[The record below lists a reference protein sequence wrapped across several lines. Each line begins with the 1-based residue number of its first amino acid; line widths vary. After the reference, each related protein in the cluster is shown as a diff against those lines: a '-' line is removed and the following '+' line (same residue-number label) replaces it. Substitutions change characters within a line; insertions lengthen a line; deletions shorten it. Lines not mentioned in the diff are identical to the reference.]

1 MTSTRPGLQRTRAH
15 NRRRGPGGHR
25 RDRGAI
31 TVEVLLY
38 APLLA
43 LFLFTVIQTAL
54 WGAALVAAR
63 AAADGAARD
72 AAAYNAN
79 PGEAQTAAND
89 RLESIAGHLLGDP
102 TITVQRDATT
112 ATVTVRGSSSLI
124 PLPVSWTST
133 RPVERFTVGG

>member
-1 MTSTRPGLQRTRAH
+1 MTSTRPGIPRTRAH
-15 NRRRGPGGHR
+15 HRRRSPGGHR

-43 LFLFTVIQTAL
+43 LFLFIVIQTAL

-79 PGEAQTAAND
+79 PGDAQTAANA
-89 RLESIAGHLLGDP
+89 RLENIAGHLLGDP